1 VTYNKNTLLIAG
13 IIFLVLFLLP
23 IFITSDYFINV
34 LILIFL
40 FIMIGQSWNLL
51 GGYTGLINI
60 GQSAFFGIGALFARL
75 MWVQGIPIYIFIVI
89 GGLASIVLACIIGIP
104 ALRLRGIY
112 FPIGTLGLGVMIRVI
127 VTAIYPG
134 LAKLPAG
141 ALSNWD
147 LTPRYYVALVVMGL
161 IVAAMYIITKSKL
174 GLAFLSI
181 REDQDAAEAT
191 GVNTLKYK
199 IYSLCISTFMAGAAG
214 GVFAFYYASYLYS
227 DPFLS
232 LYALQPLL
240 ITFIGGVGTILGPV
254 IGAIFFKILNEVFST
269 YLGQVSVLL
278 FGVLLI
284 LVVLFLPGGLVDIGN
299 KIRNLFR
306 SRSTS
311 KAT

>member
-1 VTYNKNTLLIAG
+1 VTYNKSTLLIAG
-13 IIFLVLFLLP
+13 IIFLVLFLIP

-34 LILIFL
+34 LILIFI

-51 GGYTGLINI
+51 GGFTGLINI
-60 GQSAFFGIGALFARL
+60 GQSAFFGMGALITRL
-75 MWVQGIPIYIFIVI
+75 LWVQGLPIYISLII
-89 GGLASIVLACIIGIP
+89 GGLAAVILACIIGIP

-127 VTAIYPG
+127 VTALYPG
-134 LAKLPAG
+134 LAKAPVG
-141 ALSNWD
+141 SISNWI
-147 LTPRYYVALVVMGL
+147 LTPRYYVALIVMG
-161 IVAAMYIITKSKL
+161 IIIGAMYVITNSKL

-199 IYSLCISTFMAGAAG
+199 IFALCLSTFMAGIAG
-214 GVFAFYYASYLYS
+214 GVFAFYYASYLYA
-227 DPFLS
+227 DPFAS

-240 ITFIGGVGTILGPV
+240 ITFIGGVGTIIGPV

-278 FGVLLI
+278 FGLLLV
-284 LVVLFLPGGLVDIGN
+284 LVVLFLPGGLVELGN
-299 KIRNLFR
+299 RIRNIFR
-306 SRSTS
+306 PSVS